1 MLQRVLGLLLSVIAL
16 FHLGTV
22 AAATSLETETPF
34 VFSVDRESY
43 YGGERIELTVDTT
56 TAQKDIAGF
65 CVSIAYDDT
74 RLSFLRVEPSSQI
87 KNKTLQ
93 TDGTNNPVCSTY
105 VCNVDLGHAPALSGT
120 ILTYVF
126 EVNEGA
132 PAGETELEVVVD
144 QVCNWQGEQLDS
156 RCEGKAPLEVLP
168 PKSDRAFLESLEPS
182 SGKLSPSFSADIYHY
197 TLDVPYRVSSVTFD
211 AQAGE
216 NGTVSVSRKTL
227 QKAGSTTSI
236 TITATSENQK
246 QKTQYLV
253 DVNRAEEPEEP
264 EWEAYLAELIPSA
277 GELRPAFSPDVTE
290 YALDVGADVQSLTFQ
305 ARAGEDGS
313 VSVSREKLNRAGT
326 STEIKITAVS
336 LDKKNRQVYTVTV
349 NRALEESASAA
360 SSPCFLTALQPSEG
374 TLEPPF
380 SPDIL
385 EYTLPVDSDVQSV
398 TFQANASEG
407 ATVSINRKTLYKA
420 GSTTEIV
427 VTVRSEDRKTT
438 KQYTVSVVRAEEGG
452 SASER
457 AGAGGT
463 GMAGGN
469 SGSNVAAKS
478 NDGESPQSG
487 EEPYIPFKVG
497 ETEEAAESAA
507 EAGVPLGQTEE
518 GTRETVF
525 RENNQFSAFVAG
537 MVAAVICVA
546 LGMGLVFLYEKGKT
560 KKL

>member
-22 AAATSLETETPF
+22 AAAASLETETPF

-93 TDGTNNPVCSTY
+93 TDGTNNPVRSTY

-264 EWEAYLAELIPSA
+264 ELSLIH
-277 GELRPAFSPDVTE
+277 
-290 YALDVGADVQSLTFQ
+290 
-305 ARAGEDGS
+305 
-313 VSVSREKLNRAGT
+313 
-326 STEIKITAVS
+326 I
-336 LDKKNRQVYTVTV
+336 
-349 NRALEESASAA
+349 
-360 SSPCFLTALQPSEG
+360 
-374 TLEPPF
+374 
-380 SPDIL
+380 
-385 EYTLPVDSDVQSV
+385 
-398 TFQANASEG
+398 
-407 ATVSINRKTLYKA
+407 
-420 GSTTEIV
+420 
-427 VTVRSEDRKTT
+427 
-438 KQYTVSVVRAEEGG
+438 
-452 SASER
+452 
-457 AGAGGT
+457 
-463 GMAGGN
+463 
-469 SGSNVAAKS
+469 
-478 NDGESPQSG
+478 
-487 EEPYIPFKVG
+487 
-497 ETEEAAESAA
+497 
-507 EAGVPLGQTEE
+507 
-518 GTRETVF
+518 
-525 RENNQFSAFVAG
+525 
-537 MVAAVICVA
+537 
-546 LGMGLVFLYEKGKT
+546 
-560 KKL
+560 

>member
-22 AAATSLETETPF
+22 AAAASLETETPF

-93 TDGTNNPVCSTY
+93 TDGTNNPVRSTY

-246 QKTQYLV
+246 QKTQYLASSLFARRDRICV
-253 DVNRAEEPEEP
+253 GCRRGRTVFDLSGKGGRGRFGQCQPGKAESRGDFDGNQNYRCVIGQKEPAGVYGYCEP
-264 EWEAYLAELIPSA
+264 GVGRIRFRRIIPV
-277 GELRPAFSPDVTE
+277 FSHRV
-290 YALDVGADVQSLTFQ
+290 
-305 ARAGEDGS
+305 
-313 VSVSREKLNRAGT
+313 
-326 STEIKITAVS
+326 TAVRR
-336 LDKKNRQVYTVTV
+336 DFG
-349 NRALEESASAA
+349 AA
-360 SSPCFLTALQPSEG
+360 IFPGHFGIYITRGFGCA
-374 TLEPPF
+374 
-380 SPDIL
+380 
-385 EYTLPVDSDVQSV
+385 
-398 TFQANASEG
+398 
-407 ATVSINRKTLYKA
+407 
-420 GSTTEIV
+420 
-427 VTVRSEDRKTT
+427 VRDLS
-438 KQYTVSVVRAEEGG
+438 G
-452 SASER
+452 ER
-457 AGAGGT
+457 LGR
-463 GMAGGN
+463 GN
-469 SGSNVAAKS
+469 SFH
-478 NDGESPQSG
+478 QS
-487 EEPYIPFKVG
+487 KD
-497 ETEEAAESAA
+497 
-507 EAGVPLGQTEE
+507 
-518 GTRETVF
+518 
-525 RENNQFSAFVAG
+525 
-537 MVAAVICVA
+537 A
-546 LGMGLVFLYEKGKT
+546 L
-560 KKL
+560 

>member
-1 MLQRVLGLLLSVIAL
+1 M
-16 FHLGTV
+16 
-22 AAATSLETETPF
+22 
-34 VFSVDRESY
+34 
-43 YGGERIELTVDTT
+43 
-56 TAQKDIAGF
+56 
-65 CVSIAYDDT
+65 
-74 RLSFLRVEPSSQI
+74 
-87 KNKTLQ
+87 
-93 TDGTNNPVCSTY
+93 
-105 VCNVDLGHAPALSGT
+105 
-120 ILTYVF
+120 
-126 EVNEGA
+126 
-132 PAGETELEVVVD
+132 
-144 QVCNWQGEQLDS
+144 
-156 RCEGKAPLEVLP
+156 
-168 PKSDRAFLESLEPS
+168 
-182 SGKLSPSFSADIYHY
+182 
-197 TLDVPYRVSSVTFD
+197 
-211 AQAGE
+211 
-216 NGTVSVSRKTL
+216 
-227 QKAGSTTSI
+227 
-236 TITATSENQK
+236 
-246 QKTQYLV
+246 
-253 DVNRAEEPEEP
+253 
-264 EWEAYLAELIPSA
+264 SA
-277 GELRPAFSPDVTE
+277 GK
-290 YALDVGADVQSLTFQ
+290 
-305 ARAGEDGS
+305 
-313 VSVSREKLNRAGT
+313 KLNRAGT

-525 RENNQFSAFVAG
+525 RENNQFFGFLWQEWLPQLSVLHWGWGWFSSMKRGKRKNYKKDLHFIWKCSIIISALTERVRKYRG
-537 MVAAVICVA
+537 VEQS
-546 LGMGLVFLYEKGKT
+546 GSSSGS
-560 KKL
+560 

>member
-1 MLQRVLGLLLSVIAL
+1 MLRRVLGLLLWL
-16 FHLGTV
+16 FVLFYMGTV
-22 AAATSLETETPF
+22 EAAASSEEEPLF
-34 VFSVDRESY
+34 IFSADGPSY
-43 YGGERIELTVDTT
+43 NGGERIELTVDTE
-56 TAQKDIAGF
+56 AVQKEIAGF
-65 CVSIAYDDT
+65 CVSIVYDDT

-93 TDGTNNPVCSTY
+93 TDGTSNPVRSTY

-132 PAGETELEVVVD
+132 PAGQTELEVVVD
-144 QVCNWQGEQLDS
+144 QVCNWQGEQLDA
-156 RCEGKAPLEVLP
+156 RCEGKVPLEVLP
-168 PKSDRAFLESLEPS
+168 PKSDKAFLESLVPS
-182 SGKLSPSFSADIYHY
+182 SGKLSPSFSADTYHY

-227 QKAGSTTSI
+227 QKAGSTTPI

-246 QKTQYLV
+246 QKTQYVV

-264 EWEAYLAELIPSA
+264 EWKAYLTELIPSA

-290 YALDVGADVQSLTFQ
+290 YAVDVGADVQSLTFQ
-305 ARAGEDGS
+305 AKAGEDGS

-336 LDKKNRQVYTVTV
+336 QDKKNRQVYTVTV
-349 NRALEESASAA
+349 NRALEESVSDVQP
-360 SSPCFLTALQPSEG
+360 PCFLTALQPSEG

-385 EYTLPVDSDVQSV
+385 EYTLQVDSDVQSV
-398 TFQANASEG
+398 TFQANASDG
-407 ATVSINRKTLYKA
+407 ATVSINRKTLYRA

-438 KQYTVSVVRAEEGG
+438 KQYTVSVVRAEETG
-452 SASER
+452 SALER
-457 AGAGGT
+457 AGTGGAGT
-463 GMAGGN
+463 AN
-469 SGSNVAAKS
+469 NASDSRRPAKS
-478 NDGESPQSG
+478 DNEETPQSG
-487 EEPYIPFKVG
+487 DEPYIPSKVG
-497 ETEEAAESAA
+497 ETEEMAETAVQAAALS
-507 EAGVPLGQTEE
+507 GQGQDERT
-518 GTRETVF
+518 ETVF
-525 RENNQFSAFVAG
+525 RESSQFSAFVAG
-537 MVAAVICVA
+537 MVAAVVCVA
-546 LGMGLVFLYEKGKT
+546 LGMGLVFLYEKGKS
-560 KKL
+560 KKS

>member
-22 AAATSLETETPF
+22 AAAASLETETPF

-93 TDGTNNPVCSTY
+93 TDGTNNPVRSTY

-216 NGTVSVSRKTL
+216 KEDEHTTPKYVSSL
-227 QKAGSTTSI
+227 SFI
-236 TITATSENQK
+236 I
-246 QKTQYLV
+246 
-253 DVNRAEEPEEP
+253 EPE
-264 EWEAYLAELIPSA
+264 
-277 GELRPAFSPDVTE
+277 
-290 YALDVGADVQSLTFQ
+290 
-305 ARAGEDGS
+305 
-313 VSVSREKLNRAGT
+313 
-326 STEIKITAVS
+326 
-336 LDKKNRQVYTVTV
+336 
-349 NRALEESASAA
+349 
-360 SSPCFLTALQPSEG
+360 
-374 TLEPPF
+374 
-380 SPDIL
+380 
-385 EYTLPVDSDVQSV
+385 
-398 TFQANASEG
+398 
-407 ATVSINRKTLYKA
+407 
-420 GSTTEIV
+420 
-427 VTVRSEDRKTT
+427 
-438 KQYTVSVVRAEEGG
+438 
-452 SASER
+452 
-457 AGAGGT
+457 
-463 GMAGGN
+463 
-469 SGSNVAAKS
+469 
-478 NDGESPQSG
+478 
-487 EEPYIPFKVG
+487 
-497 ETEEAAESAA
+497 
-507 EAGVPLGQTEE
+507 
-518 GTRETVF
+518 
-525 RENNQFSAFVAG
+525 
-537 MVAAVICVA
+537 
-546 LGMGLVFLYEKGKT
+546 
-560 KKL
+560 